1 MTPVPTP
8 PPVAPVTF
16 LPVEPDPGFL
26 GGMAGGFFGLGM
38 LALLF
43 WLIPTALI
51 VWGTYWLIRLAVRH
65 GSMDAMR
72 WQATGSPKKPK
83 ERPMRHSQPPS
94 SSGRTTRSPGP
105 RDW

>member
-8 PPVAPVTF
+8 PPVPPVTY
-16 LPVEPDPGFL
+16 LPVDPDPGFL
-26 GGMAGGFFGLGM
+26 DGVVGGFLGLGM

-43 WLIPTALI
+43 WLVPTALVI
-51 VWGTYWLIRLAVRH
+51 WGMYWLIRLAVRH

-72 WQATGSPKKPK
+72 WQATGSTKRAK
-83 ERPMRHSQPPS
+83 ERSVRPWEPPA
-94 SSGRTTRSPGP
+94 SSGWTTKRPGP